1 MEEHNKTAN
10 TIKAYGSGAGLVGKY
25 DLRLGSFTDSQSS
38 TSAVWSPNE
47 NGVPAYPLAAPQRIK
62 SGAPIQPSGLNP
74 QVQNACARG
83 VRSCESNVKQNE
95 GH

>member
-25 DLRLGSFTDSQSS
+25 DLRLGSFADSQSP
-38 TSAVWSPNE
+38 SAVWSPNE

-74 QVQNACARG
+74 QVKCRQHDARG
-83 VRSCESNVKQNE
+83 V
-95 GH
+95 